1 MNNMEFLVAR
11 ARIVRAIRAFFD
23 AKGFVEVETAV
34 RIPAPAPEEH
44 IDCPPCR
51 DGGYLRASP
60 ELQMKKLLAAGMDR
74 IYQIGPCFRE
84 GERGSRHNPE
94 FTMIEWYRRD
104 ATYLDIRHDLEEL
117 MGTLANGALSGACP
131 QSGGWPVP
139 GDIQG
144 LCGACPQG
152 VRALSVREAYL
163 RYAGW
168 DPWAGWDQ
176 DRFDFDMATK
186 IEPAIKALG
195 GGVFLSDYPP
205 QAASLAKI
213 SSKREETIN
222 FEGEP
227 WGLSPDNSGVCP
239 QRIAGSVPSGALRD
253 GRARDGRQETG
264 NAPTPKHPNVQTPKH
279 PNTQT
284 PKLSDIPYAERW
296 EFYWDG
302 MELANC
308 FTELCDAAEQRAR
321 FIAAKANRQALGESD
336 YPLDEDFL
344 ASLPRIGSAAGVALG
359 IDRLVMALT
368 GATEIASVRAPL

>member
-1 MNNMEFLVAR
+1 MTDMERLVKR
-11 ARIVRAIRAFFD
+11 ARIVRTIRAFFD
-23 AKGFVEVETAV
+23 ERGFVEVETAV

-94 FTMIEWYRRD
+94 FTMVEWYRKG
-104 ATYLDIRHDLEEL
+104 ATYRDIATDLEALLE
-117 MGTLANGALSGACP
+117 TLGLLKVPSATGACP
-131 QSGGWPVP
+131 QT
-139 GDIQG
+139 D
-144 LCGACPQG
+144 GACPQG
-152 VRALSVREAYL
+152 LFPQDSGGCPQESGARPRRLSVREAYL

-168 DPWAGWDQ
+168 DPWAAWDQ
-176 DRFDFDMATK
+176 DRFDYDMATK

-195 GGVFLSDYPP
+195 GGVFLMNYPP
-205 QAASLAKI
+205 QAASLAK
-213 SSKREETIN
+213 
-222 FEGEP
+222 
-227 WGLSPDNSGVCP
+227 LSEAC
-239 QRIAGSVPSGALRD
+239 
-253 GRARDGRQETG
+253 
-264 NAPTPKHPNVQTPKH
+264 
-279 PNTQT
+279 
-284 PKLSDIPYAERW
+284 AERW

-321 FIAAKANRQALGESD
+321 FVAAKANRRALGESD

-344 ASLPRIGSAAGVALG
+344 AALPRIGSAAGVALG
-359 IDRLVMALT
+359 IDRLVMVLT
-368 GATEIASVRAPL
+368 GAREISDVRAPV